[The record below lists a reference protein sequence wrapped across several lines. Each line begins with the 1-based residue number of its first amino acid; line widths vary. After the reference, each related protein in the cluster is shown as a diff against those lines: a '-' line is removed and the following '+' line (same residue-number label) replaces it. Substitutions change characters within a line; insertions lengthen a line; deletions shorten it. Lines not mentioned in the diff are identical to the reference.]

1 MKLNPKKKKSFI
13 IFILTFF
20 SAFTA
25 ATQIFAK
32 YTGYATDLGNPLLVI
47 NNIPIYFPLNYLVW
61 SNKYQ
66 TVAPIAN
73 EKASS
78 VMIAILITGTFILI
92 ILNKSKEKI
101 TAYGSAEFASEN
113 DIKEMKLFLKK
124 DDVINNYEKENMLEI
139 YDRTIT
145 ERELN
150 ENDKSLKKELKK
162 LIEEEFFEDGVV
174 LGKDSKGNI
183 LLDNQ
188 PGHIILAAQTGSGK
202 GVGNVLP
209 TLWTWKS
216 STLINDI
223 KGENWQYTAA
233 YRKSIGHKVLKFE
246 ATSLNSCHYNPMAE
260 IRKGTIYEWQEAR
273 NIADII
279 ISPDKQKDPFFGP
292 TGMNFLTGVI
302 LHVLYMVDKRCA
314 NLTDV
319 YRFLSSPNLT
329 IEEKLKKMI
338 NGEHNRGENENLF
351 SQIYREVIRDK
362 ENTPSPR
369 THPTVSRIGA
379 DMLNRAEKE
388 RSGVISTAKT
398 ELEIFADPII
408 SRNVENSDF
417 HIKDLMNYEVPIDLY
432 FVTPPKS
439 IGITAVLMKLLI
451 NQIIFILTEEM
462 DIKETGINENYKH
475 KLLLLIDEFPAIGK
489 IDLLHKAL
497 AYVRGYGMKVFLIT
511 QDLKQL
517 NEIYGENNSILNN
530 CRIQIYFTPSD
541 DKTTRYIEEKLGKTS
556 VKGPK
561 NISWKGVKWLSDW
574 NFSQNYISRSLMTFS
589 EIQQLS
595 DDNSLIF
602 ITGRKPIK
610 AQKIRWFKE
619 NKYQNRYKRAS
630 KLIESDTL

>member
-1 MKLNPKKKKSFI
+1 MCIRDS
-13 IFILTFF
+13 
-20 SAFTA
+20 
-25 ATQIFAK
+25 
-32 YTGYATDLGNPLLVI
+32 YATDLGRPFLMI
-47 NNIPIYFPLNYLVW
+47 KGIPIYFPFYYISW
-61 SNKYQ
+61 SSKYQ
-66 TVAPIAN
+66 EAAPLAN
-73 EKASS
+73 SKASS
-78 VMIAILITGTFILI
+78 VLIFTLIFGILILMAMNRT
-92 ILNKSKEKI
+92 KEKV
-101 TAYGSAEFASEN
+101 TAYGSAEFASLK
-113 DIKEMKLFLKK
+113 DIHEMNLIPKKEDILK
-124 DDVINNYEKENMLEI
+124 NYEKEKMLEI
-139 YDRTIT
+139 YDETIT
-145 ERELN
+145 EREFTDEEKESELDL
-150 ENDKSLKKELKK
+150 EKLK
-162 LIEEEFFEDGVV
+162 EEEFFEDGVV
-174 LGKDSKGNI
+174 LGKDSKGNV

-188 PGHIILAAQTGSGK
+188 SGHILLAAQTGSGK
-202 GVGNVLP
+202 GIGNVLP

-246 ATSLNSCHYNPMAE
+246 ATNVNSCHYNPMAE
-260 IRKGTIYEWQEAR
+260 IRKGTVYEWQEAR

-319 YRFLSSPNLT
+319 YRFLSTPNLT
-329 IEEKLKKMI
+329 VEEKLNKMI
-338 NGEHNRGENENLF
+338 SAEHNRGGNENLF
-351 SQIYREVIRDK
+351 AEIYREVIRDK
-362 ENTPSPR
+362 ENKPCPR

-379 DMLNRAEKE
+379 DMLRRADKE

-398 ELEIFADPII
+398 EVEIFADPII

-417 HIKDLMNYEVPIDLY
+417 HIKDLMNYEVPVDLY

-462 DIKETGINENYKH
+462 DIKDTGINENYKH
-475 KLLLLIDEFPAIGK
+475 RLLLLIDEFPAIGK

-556 VKGPK
+556 VKGAK
-561 NISWKGVKWLSDW
+561 NISWKGIKWLSDW
-574 NFSQNYISRSLMTFS
+574 NISQTYVGRSLMTFS

-595 DDNSLIF
+595 DNNSLIF

-610 AQKIRWFKE
+610 GTKIRWFRE
-619 NKYQNRYKRAS
+619 DKYQNRYKRAE
-630 KLIESDTL
+630 KLIHSDTL

>member
-1 MKLNPKKKKSFI
+1 MKLNPKKKKSLI
-13 IFILTFF
+13 IF
-20 SAFTA
+20 A
-25 ATQIFAK
+25 ATFLVAFWGATQTFAK
-32 YTGYATDLGNPLLVI
+32 YTGYATDLGNPFLIIGGV
-47 NNIPIYFPLNYLVW
+47 PVYFPLNYIFW
-61 SNKYQ
+61 SSKYQ
-66 TVAPIAN
+66 EVAPLAN
-73 EKASS
+73 SKASS
-78 VMIAILITGTFILI
+78 VLIFTLSFGILILMAMNRT
-92 ILNKSKEKI
+92 KEKV
-101 TAYGSAEFASEN
+101 TAYGSAEFASLR
-113 DIKEMKLFLKK
+113 DIEEMNLIPKKEDILK
-124 DDVINNYEKENMLEI
+124 NYEKEKMLET
-139 YDRTIT
+139 YDKTIT
-145 ERELN
+145 ERELTEVEKN
-150 ENDKSLKKELKK
+150 SKVNLKK
-162 LIEEEFFEDGVV
+162 LKEEEFFEDGVV
-174 LGKDSKGNI
+174 LGKDSKGNV

-188 PGHIILAAQTGSGK
+188 AGHILLAAQTGSGK

-246 ATSLNSCHYNPMAE
+246 ATNINSCHYNPMAE

-302 LHVLYMVDKRCA
+302 LHTLYMVDKRCA

-319 YRFLSSPNLT
+319 YRFLSTPNLT
-329 IEEKLKKMI
+329 IEEKLNKMI
-338 NGEHNRGENENLF
+338 TGEHNRGENENLF
-351 SQIYREVIRDK
+351 SEIYREVIRDK
-362 ENTPSPR
+362 DNNPSPR

-379 DMLNRAEKE
+379 DMLGRADKE

-398 ELEIFADPII
+398 ELEIFADPVI

-417 HIKDLMNYEVPIDLY
+417 HIKDLMNYEVPVDLY

-462 DIKETGINENYKH
+462 DIKETGVNENYKH
-475 KLLLLIDEFPAIGK
+475 KLLLLIDEFPAIGR

-517 NEIYGENNSILNN
+517 NDIYGENNSILNN

-556 VKGPK
+556 VKGAK
-561 NISWKGVKWLSDW
+561 NISWKGIKWLSDW
-574 NFSQNYISRSLMTFS
+574 NISQSYIGRSLMTFS
-589 EIQQLS
+589 EIQQLP
-595 DDNSLIF
+595 DENSLIF

-610 AQKIRWFKE
+610 GTKIRWFKE
-619 NKYQNRYKRAS
+619 EKYQNRYKRAE
-630 KLIESDTL
+630 KLTQSDSL

>member
-1 MKLNPKKKKSFI
+1 MKLNYKKKKSLI
-13 IFILTFF
+13 IFLLTFF
-20 SAFTA
+20 IAFAA

-32 YTGYATDLGNPLLVI
+32 YTGYATDLGKPI
-47 NNIPIYFPLNYLVW
+47 FIISNIPIYFPLKFFIW

-66 TVAPIAN
+66 YIAPIAI
-73 EKASS
+73 EKAYST
-78 VMIAILITGTFILI
+78 MFFILI
-92 ILNKSKEKI
+92 IGMVILAFLNKSKEKI
-101 TAYGSAEFASEN
+101 TTYGSAEFADLD
-113 DIKEMKLFLKK
+113 DIKSMKLFPEREEVL
-124 DDVINNYEKENMLEI
+124 NNYEKENMLEI

-145 ERELN
+145 ERELTD
-150 ENDKSLKKELKK
+150 EELKLK
-162 LIEEEFFEDGVV
+162 NLNNLIEEEFFEDGVV
-174 LGKDSKGNI
+174 LGKDKKGNI

-246 ATSLNSCHYNPMAE
+246 ATNINSSHYNPMAE

-338 NGEHNRGENENLF
+338 NGEHNREEDENLF
-351 SQIYREVIRDK
+351 KKIYREVIRDK
-362 ENTPSPR
+362 ENNPLPR

-379 DMLNRAEKE
+379 DMLSRAEKE

-398 ELEIFADPII
+398 ELEIFADPVI

-561 NISWKGVKWLSDW
+561 NISWKGVKWFSDW
-574 NFSQNYISRSLMTFS
+574 NFSQSYVGRSLMTFS

-595 DDNSLIF
+595 DENSLIF

-619 NKYQNRYKRAS
+619 EKYQNRYKRAK

>member
-1 MKLNPKKKKSFI
+1 MKLNPKKKKSLM
-13 IFILTFF
+13 IF
-20 SAFTA
+20 A
-25 ATQIFAK
+25 ATFLAAFWGATQTFAK
-32 YTGYATDLGNPLLVI
+32 YTGYALDLGRPFLI
-47 NNIPIYFPLNYLVW
+47 IRGIPIYFPFSYISW
-61 SNKYQ
+61 SSKYQ
-66 TVAPIAN
+66 ESAPLADS
-73 EKASS
+73 KASS
-78 VMIAILITGTFILI
+78 VLIFTLIFGILILMAMNRT
-92 ILNKSKEKI
+92 KEKV
-101 TAYGSAEFASEN
+101 TAYGSAEFASLK
-113 DIKEMKLFLKK
+113 DIQEMNLIPKREDILK
-124 DDVINNYEKENMLEI
+124 NYEKEKMLEI
-139 YDRTIT
+139 YDDTIT
-145 ERELN
+145 ERILTEEEKESELN
-150 ENDKSLKKELKK
+150 IEKLK
-162 LIEEEFFEDGVV
+162 EEEFFEDGVV
-174 LGKDSKGNI
+174 LGKDNKGNV

-188 PGHIILAAQTGSGK
+188 PGHILLAAQTGSGK

-246 ATSLNSCHYNPMAE
+246 ATNINSCHYNPMAE
-260 IRKGTIYEWQEAR
+260 IRKGTVYEWQEAR

-319 YRFLSSPNLT
+319 YRFLSTPNLT
-329 IEEKLKKMI
+329 VEEKLNKMI
-338 NGEHNRGENENLF
+338 SGEHNRGENENLF
-351 SQIYREVIRDK
+351 AEIYRETIRDK
-362 ENTPSPR
+362 ENKPRPR

-379 DMLNRAEKE
+379 DMLSRADKE

-417 HIKDLMNYEVPIDLY
+417 HIKDLMNYEVPVDLY

-462 DIKETGINENYKH
+462 DIKDTGINENYKH
-475 KLLLLIDEFPAIGK
+475 RLLLLIDEFPAIGK

-556 VKGPK
+556 VKGAK
-561 NISWKGVKWLSDW
+561 NISWKGIKWLSDW
-574 NFSQNYISRSLMTFS
+574 NVSQTYVGRSLMTFS

-610 AQKIRWFKE
+610 GTKIRWFRE
-619 NKYQNRYKRAS
+619 DKYQNRYKRAE
-630 KLIESDTL
+630 KLIHSDTL